1 MRIKK
6 TIIAPVVL
14 TLGSLSVVAGVAA
27 PVVASASAGSVI
39 AASASPNAIGLNG

>member
-14 TLGSLSVVAGVAA
+14 TLGSLSVVAGVATPIVA
-27 PVVASASAGSVI
+27 SSAAGVVAAAPASSSG
-39 AASASPNAIGLNG
+39 IGMGG

>member
-1 MRIKK
+1 MSIKK

-27 PVVASASAGSVI
+27 PVVASSSAGI
-39 AASASPNAIGLNG
+39 AAASSASPSSIGMGA